1 MGQLFYHN
9 KKIQTEEY
17 GMNVIETDCGNYIRL
32 LVEGRVDTN
41 TSPALQQA
49 ILSAFQKKKDIVVD
63 FLNVPA
69 ISSAGLRAL
78 LIGQKTANSKGGTL
92 KLTNVSG
99 LVKNVLDMSGFSS
112 ILTIV

>member
-1 MGQLFYHN
+1 
-9 KKIQTEEY
+9 
-17 GMNVIETDCGNYIRL
+17 MNVIETDCGSHIRL
-32 LVEGRVDTN
+32 MVEGRVDTN

-49 ILSAFQKKKDIVVD
+49 ILSAFQKNRHIVVD

-69 ISSAGLRAL
+69 ISSAGLRVL
-78 LIGQKTANSKGGTL
+78 LIGQKTANAKDGTL